1 MTSGMTSGMTSTTP
15 ATSNRTV
22 QCTVNGEAITFAAA
36 PFRTLLDALR
46 HEVGLTGTKKGCDVG
61 DCGACTVL
69 VDGAPVNACL
79 MLAVEAEGCA
89 IETVEGLAGP
99 GGELHPLQRNFMRCG
114 ASQCGF
120 CTPGILMMAKA
131 LLAENPAPTEAE
143 IRFGLAGNIC
153 RCTGYTKIIEAVAL
167 TASEA
172 AEGVGAAEV
181 GEASRSN
188 AAGASPGTPGKGPR

>member
-1 MTSGMTSGMTSTTP
+1 MTMDTAAASTP
-15 ATSNRTV
+15 CSALRTV
-22 QCTVNGEAITFAAA
+22 RCTVNGEATTFAVA

-79 MLAVEAEGCA
+79 MLAVEAEGHA
-89 IETVEGLAGP
+89 VGTIEGLAGP
-99 GGELHPLQRNFMRCG
+99 AGELHPLQRNFMRCG

-167 TASEA
+167 TA
-172 AEGVGAAEV
+172 AEGT
-181 GEASRSN
+181 GEARDAAAADRAPSARPARTPPATKAGKVSR
-188 AAGASPGTPGKGPR
+188 